1 MLADYRLLK
10 DEDIIG
16 LVHKGDH
23 MAQDFMLNKYK
34 AFVKNKA
41 TAYFLIGADREDIIQ
56 EGMIGL
62 YKAIRDYNESKNASF
77 KSFAELCINRQLITA
92 IKAAGRQKHMPL
104 NSSISLNKTVFD
116 DDGEQTYIDMLESS
130 EAATSPETIF
140 IGMENRNFIVEHIA
154 ESLSSFEKQV
164 LVLYLQ
170 GKSYSEIAQITEKTE
185 KSIDNALQR
194 VKKKTE
200 KFVNSCNSSS

>member
-1 MLADYRLLK
+1 MADYNVLK
-10 DEDIIG
+10 DEDIIS
-16 LVHKGDH
+16 LVHNGDH
-23 MAQDFMLNKYK
+23 MAQDYLLNKYK
-34 AFVKNKA
+34 PFVKNKA

-62 YKAIRDYNESKNASF
+62 YKAIRDYNENKNASF

-104 NSSISLNKTVFD
+104 NSSISLNKAVFD
-116 DDGEQTYIDMLESS
+116 DDGEETYIDMLESS

-140 IGMENRNFIVEHIA
+140 IGMENRNFIIEHIA

-170 GKSYSEIAQITEKTE
+170 GKSYSEIAHLTEKKK
-185 KSIDNALQR
+185 KSIDNALQK

-200 KFVNSCNSSS
+200 KFVNNSEN